1 MTREDMGYRKL
12 PMHSCKYCK
21 QGVHIIAYGDPLKCA
36 LMDKGF
42 DDTEHDRSI
51 CDLYED
57 KREG

>member
-1 MTREDMGYRKL
+1 MKN
-12 PMHSCKYCK
+12 SCKNCK
-21 QGVHIIAYGDPLKCA
+21 QGVNIIAYGDPFKCA

-42 DDTEHDRSI
+42 DDTDYDGSI